1 MAKNQPPL
9 SVKDAVYRIQL
20 SLLQGVANENQ
31 LSTAGSVISRS
42 DYNDVVTERALA
54 NLCGNP
60 LCSKPLPSDRPRKS
74 RYRIS
79 LKEHKVYDL
88 QETYMYCSSDCVV
101 NSGTF
106 GRSLNEER
114 CSILDSSKIDAVLA
128 LIGDSSSK
136 NEVGLGKDGDLGFSK
151 LTIKENTETHD
162 GKLNLED
169 WAGPSNAIEGYV
181 PQRER
186 NFKSVGS
193 KISKKGSK
201 AKNPVLINDMEFSST
216 LFTEVE
222 YTVSKTPLSSKNT
235 GFDIQLKEPQE
246 KLGKKTENQFTLLDT
261 SFNPM
266 SSDLETKTKQMEV
279 GSCKAVSR
287 DELGIQ
293 EMPSTSASSQL
304 GSHSSSEKVGEVSH
318 RTKKLT
324 GATLKSSLKASRKNK
339 LSRSVTWADE
349 KSDSCGK
356 SNLCE
361 VREIEDK
368 KEATSILGKKGK
380 VPLKP
385 SGSLKAGTS
394 MSWADEKCDTEV
406 CKDTFEVREIKD
418 LNQTSDMLSMDI
430 GDGDLLRLASAEAC
444 VNALNEASEAVS
456 AGEFEVSDAMSE
468 AGIIILPHP
477 EDANGRESLV
487 DKDTSEPEQAPS
499 KWPKKPVNQHS
510 DVFNRED
517 SWFDTPPEG
526 FSLTLS
532 HFAQMWNALFTWT
545 TSSTLAYIYGRDES
559 VHEEYLSV
567 NGKEYPQ
574 KIALGDGRSS
584 EIKQTLAGSLARAL
598 PGLVADLRLPV
609 PVSSLEQGM
618 GRLLET
624 MSFVDALP
632 PFRIKQW
639 QVIVLLLIEALSVF
653 RLPALTP
660 HMTNQRVLFHKVLDG
675 AQISAAEYE
684 IMKDL
689 MLPLG
694 GTPHFSDQNGVLNER
709 T

>member
-20 SLLQGVANENQ
+20 SLLQGVSNENQ
-31 LSTAGSVISRS
+31 LFAAGSVISRS

-60 LCSKPLPSDRPRKS
+60 LCSKSLPSDRPRKG

-88 QETYMYCSSDCVV
+88 QETYMYCSSDCVI

-106 GRSLNEER
+106 GRSLSEDR
-114 CSILDSSKIDAVLA
+114 CSVLDSSKIEAVLG
-128 LIGDSSSK
+128 LIGDSSEIS
-136 NEVGLGKDGDLGFSK
+136 EVGLGKDWNLGFSK
-151 LTIKENTETHD
+151 LTIKEKTETHV
-162 GKLNLED
+162 GELNLEE
-169 WAGPSNAIEGYV
+169 WVGPSNAIEGYV

-186 NFKSVGS
+186 NFKPVGS
-193 KISKKGSK
+193 KTSKKGSK
-201 AKNPVLINDMEFSST
+201 PNNAVLINDMDFVST
-216 LFTEVE
+216 LITEDE

-235 GFDIQLKEPQE
+235 GFDIKLKQPKEN
-246 KLGKKTENQFTLLDT
+246 LGKKEMENQFTLLDT
-261 SFNPM
+261 SHTPM
-266 SSDLETKTKQMEV
+266 SNDLERKTKQLE
-279 GSCKAVSR
+279 GGNCITVSR

-293 EMPSTSASSQL
+293 EVPSTSSSSQL
-304 GSHSSSEKVGEVSH
+304 GSHSSSGKVGEVSK

-324 GATLKSSLKASRKNK
+324 EATLKSSLKASRKNK

-349 KSDSCGK
+349 KTDSCGK
-356 SNLCE
+356 INLCE

-368 KEATSILGKKGK
+368 KEATSILGKTGK
-380 VPLKP
+380 VSLKP
-385 SGSLKAGTS
+385 SGSLKASTS
-394 MSWADEKCDTEV
+394 SSLADEKCDTNV
-406 CKDTFEVREIKD
+406 SKDACEVRETKD
-418 LNQTSDMLSMDI
+418 MNQTSDMLSKDI
-430 GDGDLLRLASAEAC
+430 GDDDVLRLASAEAC

-468 AGIIILPHP
+468 AGIIILPRP
-477 EDANGRESLV
+477 ENVNEGKSLE
-487 DKDTSEPEQAPS
+487 DNDTSEPEQAPL
-499 KWPKKPVNQHS
+499 KWPKKPGNQHS
-510 DVFNRED
+510 DVFNPED
-517 SWFDTPPEG
+517 SWFDAPPEG
-526 FSLTLS
+526 FSLNLS

-559 VHEEYLSV
+559 LHQEYLSV
-567 NGKEYPQ
+567 NGREYPQ
-574 KIALGDGRSS
+574 KIVLGDGRSS

-598 PGLVADLRLPV
+598 PGLVADLRLPI

-639 QVIVLLLIEALSVF
+639 QVIVLLFIEALSVC
-653 RLPALTP
+653 RLPALIP
-660 HMTNQRVLFHKVLDG
+660 HMTHRRVLFHKVLDG
-675 AQISAAEYE
+675 AQISAEEYE

-694 GTPHFSDQNGVLNER
+694 QTPHLSAQSGA
-709 T
+709 